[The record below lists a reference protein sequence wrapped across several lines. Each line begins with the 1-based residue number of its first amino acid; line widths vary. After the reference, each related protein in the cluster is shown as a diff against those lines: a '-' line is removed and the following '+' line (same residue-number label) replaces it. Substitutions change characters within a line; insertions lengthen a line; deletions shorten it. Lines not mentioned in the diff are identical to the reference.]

1 MPTTMTPMFSVQ
13 SVQAYQSRAGRLNE
27 ELVKEYVERYREG
40 KKMDPI
46 EVCGTHN
53 MGFFIV
59 DGHHRYEAMKRAG
72 FPPEREIAVNVAD
85 ARIDQSVVK
94 WLAAGANTAHGM
106 RRTND
111 DKRRAVEMA
120 LQSHPEQSDRAI
132 AEHVGVTAPTV
143 GDARKRVEPNC
154 KNFTVDKRVGLDGK
168 TRSVPPPPPRPPL
181 PKPPPSPPSP
191 APAAPP
197 RAVPVPPPTAPTP
210 EPPRAPAAP
219 QAAEKPSSPTAGP
232 GEKRSKHA
240 DELNRPIPEDLYDHW
255 VRRGDLMSHL
265 AKLREIQRALVAGRR
280 DRDPLYAQITQETI
294 AYSTNVINAI
304 EDSTPY
310 AVCPWCGGMNPGCK
324 MCGNRGGFVS
334 KFQIERF
341 AKPDPEIWKRVAP
354 VAVESEQNE

>member
-94 WLAAGANTAHGM
+94 WLASGANTAHGM

-120 LQSHPEQSDRAI
+120 LESHPEQSDRAI
-132 AEHVGVTAPTV
+132 ADHVGTSHEFVRQLRGKV
-143 GDARKRVEPNC
+143 S
-154 KNFTVDKRVGLDGK
+154 TVDTSTKRTGIDGK
-168 TRSVPPPPPRPPL
+168 KYPMLPPPPRPPL
-181 PKPPPSPPSP
+181 PKPPSPPPSQ
-191 APAAPP
+191 APTAPP

-240 DELNRPIPEDLYDHW
+240 DELNRPIPEDLYEHW
-255 VRRGDLMSHL
+255 IRRGDLMSHL

-280 DRDPLYAQITQETI
+280 DRDPLYAQVTQETI